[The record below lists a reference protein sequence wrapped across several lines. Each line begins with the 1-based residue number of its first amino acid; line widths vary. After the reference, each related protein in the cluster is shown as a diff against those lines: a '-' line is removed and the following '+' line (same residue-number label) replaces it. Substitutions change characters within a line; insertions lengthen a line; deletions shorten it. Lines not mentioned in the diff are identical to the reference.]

1 MPLPLLNAGQR
12 HGRDLYVALK
22 CIPVHSTCLS
32 DCEECLPTMVVD
44 TSPPLHFMQ
53 TGRVRGLHPLST
65 LFAAFQ
71 KLVLTVQSI
80 EPTSRQSFNFRVDHS
95 MGSTHTATLESMIQI
110 FMHTGRISW
119 NCERCL
125 PTTVA
130 GIRMCSSSHVSSLAN
145 YICIRLRAHA
155 LSRACV
161 VRSPQM
167 YAGKQHVSPGL

>member
-1 MPLPLLNAGQR
+1 MLACELTQC
-12 HGRDLYVALK
+12 HGHALYVALK
-22 CIPVHSTCLS
+22 CRPVHSTCVL
-32 DCEECLPTMVVD
+32 DCEGCMATIVVD
-44 TSPPLHFMQ
+44 TSSPLPLTQ
-53 TGRVRGLHPLST
+53 TGRVRGLHSLST

-71 KLVLTVQSI
+71 KLILTIQSI

-130 GIRMCSSSHVSSLAN
+130 GKSMCSSLPVGLLAN
-145 YICIRLRAHA
+145 FIDARLRAHA
-155 LSRACV
+155 
-161 VRSPQM
+161 VRL
-167 YAGKQHVSPGL
+167 ALLLT

>member
-1 MPLPLLNAGQR
+1 MRVN
-12 HGRDLYVALK
+12 
-22 CIPVHSTCLS
+22 STCLL
-32 DCEECLPTMVVD
+32 DCEQCRPTMVVD
-44 TSPPLHFMQ
+44 TPPPLHFMQ

-130 GIRMCSSSHVSSLAN
+130 GKGMCSSLHVGLLAN
-145 YICIRLRAHA
+145 FIDARLRAHA
-155 LSRACV
+155 
-161 VRSPQM
+161 VRL
-167 YAGKQHVSPGL
+167 ALLLT